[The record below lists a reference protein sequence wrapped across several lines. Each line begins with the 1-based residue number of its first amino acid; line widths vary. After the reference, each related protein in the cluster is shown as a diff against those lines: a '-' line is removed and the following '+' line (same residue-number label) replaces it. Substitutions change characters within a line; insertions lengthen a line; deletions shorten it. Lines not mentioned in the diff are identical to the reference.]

1 MQQIKSLSIAV
12 FILMLFI
19 ASAQVTAGP
28 KNAASKKTRN
38 LSSMEAQTLIF
49 MREEE
54 KMARD
59 VYLTSYD
66 LWEDTIFN
74 NIAGAE
80 QQHMDALKVLL
91 DKYRLPDPVFE
102 EIGFFQNPGLQELY
116 DDLVAQSE
124 ESRIEALYVGA
135 LIEEVDIIDLVNAIN
150 ESRHLDVINVY
161 EKLLRG
167 SRNHLRSFVRK
178 IENEGLVYEAQLL
191 SQEEVDEIVDTPME
205 RGR

>member
-1 MQQIKSLSIAV
+1 MQKIKSLSVAALT
-12 FILMLFI
+12 LMFLI
-19 ASAQVTAGP
+19 VSAQVSAGP
-28 KNAASKKTRN
+28 KNSRGNSKS
-38 LSSMEAQTLIF
+38 LSKSESQTLMF